1 MAHIAAFADIDVAP
15 GKLERRIGPHAL
27 DLFDG
32 RGEPVER
39 RDLDDAADGDGD
51 EDADEEKD

>member
-1 MAHIAAFADIDVAP
+1 VAHVAAFADIDVAS

-27 DLFDG
+27 HLFDG

-39 RDLDDAADGDGD
+39 RDLDDATNGDGD
-51 EDADEEKD
+51 EDADEQQD